1 MVNLFKPLFVFTLLT
16 FSFAKNTQAS
26 HISGGDISYEC
37 VGQDSFLVT
46 LKLFRDCAGIPAPTT
61 GAMTFTSSCGGSVAA
76 TLVNT
81 SSSEVSQLC
90 PTQIPNSTCNG
101 GSLPGLQEYIY
112 SGLVVLSPACNSWTM
127 AWSACCR
134 NNTVTNVSPN
144 GTYIYST
151 LYSGVDSCN
160 SSPYFTSAPVP
171 FVCLNQPVNY
181 NFGVIEPDGDSI
193 VYFLSP
199 GFEAATTLVTYLGA
213 YTYTQP
219 IAGANMVMN
228 SSNGQLTFTPTVIG
242 IYVVVV
248 RVEEY
253 DRATGVIKGT
263 TIRDIQVVVQ
273 NCTNN
278 SPVINTGGIYNY
290 SGAGARIDSSNVEV
304 CAGDSFSFDLA
315 VSDADATDTVSISN
329 NLGQVFNNNITVTST
344 SGNPAV
350 MHVSGIAPIG
360 FPVNNQF
367 TITGAD
373 NSCPVLGKV
382 YGAFNIKI
390 NKSTYAGE
398 DKSICAGQWVD
409 LNVDG
414 GSGFV
419 WVAISGSPIDTV
431 STSPNFNMTCTT
443 CDNPSV
449 SPQVTTTY
457 VVYSNLTGVC
467 TNIDTVVVT
476 VSPDF
481 TLSTTNDTSLCTVDS
496 LLLSVNTNPATGTY
510 SYQWSPSHS
519 ITNDTISNP
528 ISFLTETTTYHVTVS
543 ALNGCVKTD
552 EVTVSVSNAF
562 PQSITVTGDSVI
574 CQGESIQLEV
584 NLGTIPVTN
593 CGISTTSC
601 NGAALTGTLGAG
613 TATNTGTSYP
623 APYSNYYW
631 GAKHQILYTA
641 AELNAMGML
650 NGGMINSIAFD
661 IVTVGTT
668 TNFNN
673 FEIKM
678 GCTSSSDLSGGWESG
693 LVTVLPSYTHV
704 PVVGW
709 NQHTFLNPYNWDGVS
724 NLVIEI
730 CQNNASWVAG
740 GSSLSTYTPTAFQS
754 VLYYRADNATVCSS
768 TVAGTVSSDRPNT
781 QFNFCSASSLNSF
794 NYSWGPNTNI
804 DSVNSATPTVNPT
817 TTTTYSVV
825 VQDSAGTCADTIDHQ
840 VTVVTE
846 YDAGFSFNSPY
857 CINAAVDTLMPIKP
871 GGIFT
876 GAGVTGSGGFNPL
889 LAGIGTWAINY
900 DISTPVACASD
911 STILI
916 TVIPL
921 PDASI
926 TYREFCIGSGPD
938 TLSVVTPGGTWSGV
952 GMTDTTS
959 GIFDPTGLAAGSYTV
974 TYSLSV
980 PCENSSTQQ
989 IKIVEPYSF
998 TFTNPIMNVCE
1009 GSSLDLS
1016 SEFTLSANPLQGS
1029 GPVISTWSDA
1039 SGLISA
1045 NGLFDA
1051 TGISSGS
1058 YVVYLTVAGADGFC
1072 GTTQSMIVQVDAIQ
1086 YPSTIGNLTYCVNQ
1100 TDAKI
1105 VVTPWLFGNGVT
1117 YSQTPLSPLTA
1128 NDTLAILPF
1137 GSNGEFNPTLQGE
1150 GQWEFEVSYTNN
1162 NGCTGVNL
1170 DTIHVLAVADTTV
1183 NNLGNEL
1190 IAAATGGYTYQW
1202 LDCDNG
1208 MAPIPGATNQ
1218 NYIPGA
1224 KGHYAVEITAGN
1236 CTETSECYETWP
1248 LGIGTSVSNYGLSIY
1263 PNPTDDELHIDMGQN
1278 VNVNIVITDNTGKEI
1293 FNGVAKNQVTTIDM
1307 SKLASGVYFIKM
1319 NTENGVFTEKI
1330 VKQ

>member
-1 MVNLFKPLFVFTLLT
+1 MVNLFKLLFVFTLLT

-46 LKLFRDCAGIPAPTT
+46 LKLFRDCAGISAPTT
-61 GAMTFTSSCGGSVAA
+61 GIMTFTSTCGGSVNA
-76 TLVNT
+76 TLTQN
-81 SSSEVSQLC
+81 SFAEISQLC
-90 PTQIPNSTCNG
+90 PTQLSNSTCSSG
-101 GSLPGLQEYIY
+101 ALPGLQEYIY
-112 SGLVVLSPACNSWTM
+112 SGLVVLSPACNTWTM
-127 AWSACCR
+127 AWSSCCR
-134 NNTVTNVSPN
+134 NNAVTNVSPN
-144 GTYIYST
+144 GTYLYST

-160 SSPYFTSAPVP
+160 SSPYFTSAPAP

-199 GFEAATTLVTYLGA
+199 GFENATTLVTYLGT
-213 YTYTQP
+213 YSYTQP
-219 IAGANMVMN
+219 IAGANMVLN
-228 SSNGQLTFTPTVIG
+228 SFNGQLTFTPTVIG

-253 DRATGVIKGT
+253 DRVTGVIKGT

-273 NCTNN
+273 NCSNN
-278 SPVINTGGIYNY
+278 SPTISTGGIYNY
-290 SGAGARIDSSNVEV
+290 SGAGSRIDSSNVEV
-304 CAGDSFSFDLA
+304 CVGDSFSFDLS
-315 VSDADATDTVSISN
+315 VSDADTSNIVSISN
-329 NLGQVFNNNITVTST
+329 NLGQVFNNNFTVSLT

-350 MHVSGIAPIG
+350 LHVSGIAPSG

-367 TITGAD
+367 TITGSD

-398 DKSICAGQWVD
+398 DDSICAGAQWVD
-409 LNVDG
+409 LNVEG
-414 GSGFV
+414 GTAFT

-443 CDNPSV
+443 CNNPSV

-457 VVYSNLTGVC
+457 VVYSNLSGGC
-467 TNIDTVVVT
+467 SNIDTVVVN

-481 TLSTTNDTSLCTVDS
+481 TLAMSNDTGICTIDS
-496 LLLSVNTNPATGTY
+496 LQLFVNATPATNSYT
-510 SYQWSPSHS
+510 YQWSPNLS
-519 ITNDTISNP
+519 ITNDSISNP

-552 EVTVSVSNAF
+552 EVTVSVSSSF
-562 PQSITVTGDSVI
+562 PQNITVTGDSVI

-584 NLGTIPVTN
+584 NLGNVPSAN
-593 CGISTTSC
+593 CGISANNCSSVP
-601 NGAALTGTLGAG
+601 ATGTIG
-613 TATNTGTSYP
+613 TGISTNTNQSYP

-641 AELNAMGML
+641 AELHAMGMP

-661 IVTVGTT
+661 IVTLGNV
-668 TNFNN
+668 NFNN

-693 LVTVLPSYTHV
+693 LVTVLPGYTHV
-704 PVVGW
+704 PIIGW

-730 CQNNASWVAG
+730 CQNNSSYAAA
-740 GSSLSTYTPTAFQS
+740 GSSLSTYTPTSFQS
-754 VLYYRADNATVCSS
+754 VLYYRADIGTVCSS
-768 TVAGTVSSDRPNT
+768 TAAGTVSVDRPNT
-781 QFNFCSASSLNSF
+781 QFNYCSATNSNNF
-794 NYSWGPNTNI
+794 TYSWGPNTNI
-804 DSVNSATPTVNPT
+804 DSVNIATPTVNPT
-817 TTTTYSVV
+817 STTTYSVV
-825 VQDSAGTCADTIDHQ
+825 VQDSAGTCADTIDHL

-846 YDAGFSFNSPY
+846 YDAGFTNNSPY
-857 CINAAVDTLMPIKP
+857 CLNDPVDTLMPLVS
-871 GGIFT
+871 GGLFT
-876 GAGVTGSGGFNPL
+876 GSGVTTTGGFNPI

-900 DISTPVACASD
+900 DIATPVACAND

-916 TVIPL
+916 TVLPL

-926 TYREFCIGSGPD
+926 TYQEFCIGSSPE
-938 TLSVVTPGGTWSGV
+938 TLSVVTPGGIWSGV
-952 GMTDTTS
+952 GINDSTS
-959 GIFDPTGLAAGSYTV
+959 GVFDPTGLIAGSYTV
-974 TYSLSV
+974 TYSLSY
-980 PCENSSTQQ
+980 PCNNSSTQQ

-998 TFTNPIMNVCE
+998 TFTNPLMNVCE
-1009 GSSLDLS
+1009 GGSLDLS
-1016 SEFTLSANPLQGS
+1016 SEFTLSSNPLQGS
-1029 GPVISTWSDA
+1029 GPVISTWSNA
-1039 SGLISA
+1039 NGLISA

-1051 TGISSGS
+1051 SGISPGS

-1086 YPSTIGNLTYCVNQ
+1086 YPSTIGNLTYCVSE
-1100 TDAKI
+1100 TSAKI
-1105 VVTPWLFGNGVT
+1105 LVTPWLFGNGASYT
-1117 YSQTPLSPLTA
+1117 QTPLGSLTQ
-1128 NDTLAILPF
+1128 NDTLNILPF
-1137 GSNGEFNPTLQGE
+1137 GQNGMFDATIQGE
-1150 GQWEFEVSYTNN
+1150 GQWEFEISYTNN
-1162 NGCTGVNL
+1162 NGCTGVYV
-1170 DTIHVLAVADTTV
+1170 DTIHVLAIADTSVT
-1183 NNLGNEL
+1183 NLGNEL
-1190 IAAATGGYTYQW
+1190 IAVATGGYTYQW

-1208 MAPIPGATNQ
+1208 MSPISGATSQ
-1218 NYIPGA
+1218 NFIPGA
-1224 KGHYAVEITAGN
+1224 KGHYAVEISNGS
-1236 CTETSECYETWP
+1236 CIETSDCYETWP
-1248 LGIGTSVSNYGLSIY
+1248 LGVGNSVSNYGLSIY

-1307 SKLASGVYFIKM
+1307 SKLASGVYFVKL

-1330 VKQ
+1330 IKQ